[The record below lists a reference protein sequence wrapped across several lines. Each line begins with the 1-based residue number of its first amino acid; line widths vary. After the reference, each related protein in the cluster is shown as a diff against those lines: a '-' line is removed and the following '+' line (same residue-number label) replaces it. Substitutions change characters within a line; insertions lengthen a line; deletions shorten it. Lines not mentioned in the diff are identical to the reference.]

1 MGKARRSRLR
11 KRKTRRRTQRGGSTA
26 NYEHP
31 GSPIKVFIS
40 ADRMEPTLNALLTS
54 LKKHNYSYE
63 VLGLGKP
70 WKGFKTKM
78 ENYLDGINRYNGE
91 YAVFV
96 DAFDV
101 LCIKDADKLLAT
113 YKAKKRSMPIVV
125 GTEIICFYE
134 ENCGMDALDWYDAN
148 QINGGRAA
156 IEKRLVKPE
165 PGRPYYQA
173 PESVFLNS
181 GFIMGPAE
189 DLKHM
194 FQSMMDSGDTDD
206 QIAVINYMKGHM
218 NKIDLDVE
226 ENLVRNKLKPRTKLP
241 DEDGQQ
247 GPAFVHFP
255 GTRTKDEQKKNIEE
269 YYPQYDKNLN

>member
-1 MGKARRSRLR
+1 
-11 KRKTRRRTQRGGSTA
+11 
-26 NYEHP
+26 
-31 GSPIKVFIS
+31 
-40 ADRMEPTLNALLTS
+40 
-54 LKKHNYSYE
+54 
-63 VLGLGKP
+63 
-70 WKGFKTKM
+70 
-78 ENYLDGINRYNGE
+78 
-91 YAVFV
+91 V

-113 YKAKKRSMPIVV
+113 YKAKKRAMPIVV

-148 QINGGRAA
+148 QMNGGRAA
-156 IEKRLVKPE
+156 IEKTLTSPE
-165 PGRPYYQA
+165 PDRPYYQA

-181 GFIMGPAE
+181 GFIMGPAQ

-194 FQSMMDSGDTDD
+194 FQSMMDFGDTDD

-226 ENLVRNKLKPRTKLP
+226 ESFVRNKLRPRTRLP
-241 DEDGQQ
+241 DEDGEQ

-255 GTRTKDEQKKNIEE
+255 GTRTKDEQRKNIEE
-269 YYPQYDKNLN
+269 YYPQYEKNLK